1 MNLLKEISATELS
14 GNPFYMIGK
23 EWMLITAK
31 KGDQVNT
38 MTASWGG
45 LGVMWNK
52 NVSYA
57 VLRPQ
62 RFTKEFIDQADSYS
76 LTFFDDSYKKTLS
89 YLGSVSGRDEDKVV
103 KSGLTLDY
111 IDGIPYF
118 KEAKH
123 VLLCNKLF
131 VTPFLEEQ
139 FIDEKILPTHYPK
152 KDFHTLYI
160 GEVYKVLSI
169 N

>member
-1 MNLLKEISATELS
+1 MNNLKEINATELS

-57 VLRPQ
+57 VIRPQ

-76 LTFFDDSYKKTLS
+76 LTFFDESYKKTLG
-89 YLGSVSGRDEDKVV
+89 YLGKVSGRDEDKIM
-103 KSGLTLDY
+103 KSDLTLDY

-118 KEAKH
+118 KEAKQ
-123 VLLCNKLF
+123 VLLCKKLF
-131 VTPFLEEQ
+131 ATPFLEEQ
-139 FIDEKILPTHYPK
+139 FIDKNIIPTMYPN

-160 GEVYKVLSI
+160 GEVYKVLST

>member
-1 MNLLKEISATELS
+1 MNQLKEINAIELS
-14 GNPFYMIGK
+14 GNPFFMIGK
-23 EWMLITAK
+23 EWMLITVK
-31 KGDQVNT
+31 KGEQVNT

-76 LTFFDDSYKKTLS
+76 LTFFDESYKKTLG
-89 YLGSVSGRDEDKVV
+89 YLGKVSGRDEDKIM
-103 KSGLTLDY
+103 KSGLSLDY

-118 KEAKH
+118 KEAKQ

-131 VTPFLEEQ
+131 ASPFLEDQ
-139 FIDEKILPTHYPK
+139 FIDKNIIPTMYPS